1 MNHCKDCPFKTECIM
16 GNSYKTP
23 IEERQKVL
31 YVSKIM
37 KQKRLETLERNTSDY
52 GTQQRMK
59 RSIQTEESF
68 ASHKRRYGFLPLFS
82 PLFLKFP
89 PRFPLMLVPG
99 SDQPRNGLQHDF
111 QKQIILVH
119 GLKHCAVIHHLHEL
133 NPPLCS

>member
-89 PRFPLMLVPG
+89 PRFPCA
-99 SDQPRNGLQHDF
+99 DACPRIRSA
-111 QKQIILVH
+111 QKW
-119 GLKHCAVIHHLHEL
+119 
-133 NPPLCS
+133 PPARFSKTDYSGTLAEALCCHSPSP